1 MYLIFSSW
9 ASIIRN
15 VFKKNP
21 GDVNLRKLNDV
32 PKKRERGK
40 GEGEGE
46 KRKEKRE
53 IAAVVKKVPI

>member
-1 MYLIFSSW
+1 M
-9 ASIIRN
+9 
-15 VFKKNP
+15 
-21 GDVNLRKLNDV
+21 RKLNDV

-40 GEGEGE
+40 GEGEGEGE